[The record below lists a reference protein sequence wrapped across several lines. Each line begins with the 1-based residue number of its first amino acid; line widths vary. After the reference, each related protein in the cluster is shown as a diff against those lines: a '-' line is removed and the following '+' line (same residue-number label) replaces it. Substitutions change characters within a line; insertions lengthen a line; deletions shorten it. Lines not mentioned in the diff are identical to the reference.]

1 VPRSTSWKSRF
12 GLAIGTAL
20 MLASLSIG
28 AVMAGEVTGNGRSLK
43 VEESKWGTGLHSRSF
58 CAFSGQ
64 NDNPGSTDP
73 MNPGGR
79 VQSYG
84 YSVVREGGKAF
95 APSPSVGCNPNAG
108 FEE

>member
-1 VPRSTSWKSRF
+1 MASRKKTRLAAAVCAAAFALSLGTS
-12 GLAIGTAL
+12 
-20 MLASLSIG
+20 
-28 AVMAGEVTGNGRSLK
+28 AVFAGEITGNGKSLK
-43 VEESKWGTGLHSRSF
+43 QADGTLHARSH

-64 NDNPGSTDP
+64 NDDP
-73 MNPGGR
+73 SEGFPFGGR

-84 YSVVREGGKAF
+84 YTVVRNGLKAM

>member
-1 VPRSTSWKSRF
+1 MASRRTTRF
-12 GLAIGTAL
+12 AAAISVAALAL
-20 MLASLSIG
+20 SLTGG
-28 AVMAGEVTGNGRSLK
+28 AVFAGEITGNGKSLK
-43 VEESKWGTGLHSRSF
+43 QDDGTLHARSH

-64 NDNPGSTDP
+64 NDDP
-73 MNPGGR
+73 SEEFPFGGR

-84 YSVVREGGKAF
+84 YTAVKNGLKAM